1 VIDFDRLYPINFYTA
16 SNKKLNDLRKL
27 KPSLAPVST
36 PINLLYDEIIKRAQE
51 NNVRSKEELNVI

>member
-27 KPSLAPVST
+27 KPSLGPVST